1 MTLWKITIRG
11 RNKDGQYDFS
21 IEVEAASAESARRT
35 AEAALEPGE
44 RVIRIVRARNPHTNR
59 FRKNPE

>member
-11 RNKDGQYDFS
+11 RNKDGQYDFA
-21 IEVEAASAESARRT
+21 IEVEATSADAARHI

-44 RVIRIVRARNPHTNR
+44 RVIRTVRARNPHTNR